1 MSYHKPVFTLG
12 IWEYTKATYDICLNA
27 KLTKRLNVEKLHI
40 NNNNRPETAIETNIR
55 SLKITSLH
63 HTFENCYWIKEII
76 FDKNI
81 IFENITNIRCMFKN
95 CINLER
101 LVLSENMFPN
111 IIESKYS
118 LENCKKLSI
127 SFYEDIETEQSII
140 ELGKLLQNKE
150 DLNLIIQTRKLL
162 KIYSS
167 NICYD
172 KILSIC
178 KYEIFKQN
186 IKYSELLKLY
196 IKNSEYTNI
205 IEFLNKVFSKMD
217 IGIVSL

>member
-1 MSYHKPVFTLG
+1 MRYHTPVFVLG
-12 IWEYTKATYDICLNA
+12 IWEYTKATNDICLNA
-27 KLTKRLNVEKLHI
+27 KLTKQLRVEKLNI
-40 NNNNRPETAIETNIR
+40 SNNNCPETVIDTNIT

-63 HTFENCYWIKEII
+63 HTFENCYWLKEII

-101 LVLSENMFPN
+101 LILSENMFPN

-118 LENCKKLSI
+118 LEKCKKLNI
-127 SFYEDIETEQSII
+127 SFYEDIETKQPII

-150 DLNLIIQTRKLL
+150 DLNLIIRTRKLL
-162 KIYSS
+162 KLYS
-167 NICYD
+167 NNVIRD
-172 KILSIC
+172 KIISIC
-178 KYEIFKQN
+178 KYEIIKQD
-186 IKYSELLKLY
+186 IKYSELIKLY
-196 IKNSEYTNI
+196 IKKSEYFDI
-205 IEFLNKVFSKMD
+205 VEFLSKTFNKMD